1 MDVLRKD
8 RSVSLFVF
16 GCGLAFG
23 LTGIYTYYKTR
34 KTLKKEI
41 RSMSL
46 TIESLRSEIE
56 ELKSASQRGTPVL
69 QGKGSPTKENQ
80 LSVRFADTTDGNNTP
95 SDVES
100 GDEEFYDFSESGN
113 EGPLPNGNKE
123 VSGLSDLTKDID
135 SMFENPSIDK
145 EVVFEKISQAI
156 NIYGPIEKLV
166 YRRVKACNYLV
177 SKAAKENNAEGKK
190 ALAFKT
196 FQLAKDALTRFP
208 NSAEC
213 NKWYAIAVG
222 GLSDFVSQKERIE
235 NGYVFKK
242 HVDIAISLSPN
253 DSTLHHLLGRFCD
266 SIAALSWVERKI
278 ASTLFAEV
286 PQATVEDAL
295 NHFLRAYQLRRE
307 WKENLLY
314 LAKCCLA
321 VKRWDEGAKY
331 LNEGLSL
338 PIGGED
344 DELAQNQLLTLKSKY
359 RL

>member
-1 MDVLRKD
+1 
-8 RSVSLFVF
+8 
-16 GCGLAFG
+16 
-23 LTGIYTYYKTR
+23 
-34 KTLKKEI
+34 
-41 RSMSL
+41 MSL

-80 LSVRFADTTDGNNTP
+80 LSVRFADTTDTP

-135 SMFENPSIDK
+135 SMFENASVDK
-145 EVVFEKISQAI
+145 EVIFEKISQAI
-156 NIYGPIEKLV
+156 NIYGPIEKLL
-166 YRRVKACNYLV
+166 YRCVKACNYLV

-190 ALAFKT
+190 ALALQT
-196 FQLAKDALTRFP
+196 FQLAQDALTRFP

-222 GLSDFVSQKERIE
+222 GLGDFVSQKERIE

-242 HVDIAISLSPN
+242 HVDIAIGLSPN
-253 DSTLHHLLGRFCD
+253 DATLHHLLGRFCD

-286 PQATVEDAL
+286 PKGTVEDAL

-307 WKENLLY
+307 WKENLFY
-314 LAKCCLA
+314 LAKCCLE
-321 VKRWDEGAKY
+321 VKQLEAGATY
-331 LNEGLSL
+331 LEEALSL
-338 PIGGED
+338 PIRGED
-344 DELAQNQLLTLKSKY
+344 DQLAQEQLLTLKSKY